1 MAFYQSNALSEKLG
15 FFLYLFIGYYKGIDI
30 VLHEKLLVSLKIEAN
45 ISDKYIKK
53 ILFML
58 FASAAALNRTSL
70 QADRSLIALSVA

>member
-1 MAFYQSNALSEKLG
+1 M
-15 FFLYLFIGYYKGIDI
+15 
-30 VLHEKLLVSLKIEAN
+30 HEKLLVSLKIEAN